1 MRFQKLGFRI
11 TRLASV
17 TAFRARIEAEE
28 ARERMSIPPRITAAA
43 EANVSTRGGTP
54 PPAIVRLNFTVGTI
68 VEQECA

>member
-17 TAFRARIEAEE
+17 TAFRPRIEAEE

-68 VEQECA
+68 VKQECA